1 MALPSEEGDPAPRQR
16 EEDQPHRTG
25 PVAASLFVTCIVDQ
39 FYPDVGESA
48 VRVLRRFGV
57 DVDFPESQTCCGQP
71 AFNAGYTGLAA
82 DAALRTLEAFRGAR
96 YVVAPSGSCAAMV
109 KVFYPELLRDDPAA
123 LAEARDLAART
134 YELSQYIVDVLGLPD
149 HPHPFEGLRAGSSPL
164 PSTERGLSV
173 TYHEGCH
180 LRRELGAL
188 TQPRELMRSLPDVA
202 LAEMEHPD
210 ECCGFGGTFSVKF
223 ADISGAML
231 SDKLD
236 RIEATGADAV
246 VACDSSCLMQIEG
259 GLRKRGSAVRAL
271 HLAELLDSRAAFER
285 VP

>member
-1 MALPSEEGDPAPRQR
+1 MASPSEKGDSTPRQH
-16 EEDQPHRTG
+16 EEGRSLHEG
-25 PVAASLFVTCIVDQ
+25 PIAASLFVTCIVDQ
-39 FYPDVGESA
+39 FYPNVGDST
-48 VRVLRRFGV
+48 VGVLRSLGV

-71 AFNAGYTGLAA
+71 AFNAGYTGLAV
-82 DAALRTLEAFRGAR
+82 DAARRTLEAFEGAR

-109 KVFYPELLRDDPAA
+109 KVFYPELLKDDPAA
-123 LAEARDLAART
+123 LAEARHLAGRT
-134 YELSQYIVDVLGLPD
+134 YELSQFIVDVLGQT
-149 HPHPFEGLRAGSSPL
+149 HPSARSGGEPPLR
-164 PSTERGLSV
+164 V

-188 TQPRELMRSLPDVA
+188 TQPRKLIGSLPGVA
-202 LAEMEHPD
+202 LTEMEHPD

-223 ADISGAML
+223 TDISGAML

-259 GLRKRGSAVRAL
+259 GLRKRGSAVRTL
-271 HLAELLDSRAAFER
+271 HLAELLDS
-285 VP
+285 PSTSG